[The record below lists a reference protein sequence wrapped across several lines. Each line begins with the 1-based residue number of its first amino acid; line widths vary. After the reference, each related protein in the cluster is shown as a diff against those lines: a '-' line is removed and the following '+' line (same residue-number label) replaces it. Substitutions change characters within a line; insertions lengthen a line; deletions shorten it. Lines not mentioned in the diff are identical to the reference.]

1 MINLILTIPKIPQL
15 LCDKPNAINHPQYM
29 FMKLCAPTSLLGFNP
44 QKSWDLVGTLVKPS
58 KNRGIELSK
67 FRDSLVYTNI
77 YK

>member
-1 MINLILTIPKIPQL
+1 
-15 LCDKPNAINHPQYM
+15 
-29 FMKLCAPTSLLGFNP
+29 
-44 QKSWDLVGTLVKPS
+44 LVGTLVKPS